1 MYNYMPLTVRIS
13 SLIWMECNVWVLNTA
28 QLTNE
33 NNPGWNSTHLQGIW
47 KAIVRTPIYPAG
59 FNKLYHSAFW
69 LKYSMCVAFSLSL
82 GCWFWLL
89 HCPLGLFVP
98 PQEKGKWPWCPLQ
111 ECRGG
116 TNQFWWELLWKNGLA
131 AIPGTLWALWNPV
144 FFCLFS
150 WSAENS
156 QELQTSSVK
165 SKWRSDS
172 WRGLAGFKWRRS
184 KHWNGKF
191 AVEPT
196 LGSTNSGKIIES
208 LMLLV
213 GTWYLTFME
222 SIVSYSQNRQKEKV
236 CSVILR
242 DVSSSH
248 FGNAFIGHTKWQQK
262 FYNFE
267 RISHSITSK
276 CTSMSMS
283 IEVAWILW
291 VMKPPLYLGDILIIV
306 ATYLV
311 GMNVLTAISQLVCI
325 PAWQIEGD
333 PSV

>member
-1 MYNYMPLTVRIS
+1 MKTTRDETQHLNPFTGYMISHYKNSDSPSRIHSIVSFSFLIEILHVCCILTVI
-13 SLIWMECNVWVLNTA
+13 
-28 QLTNE
+28 
-33 NNPGWNSTHLQGIW
+33 
-47 KAIVRTPIYPAG
+47 
-59 FNKLYHSAFW
+59 
-69 LKYSMCVAFSLSL
+69 
-82 GCWFWLL
+82 WLL
-89 HCPLGLFVP
+89 ILVAPLPFRCVCSTAG
-98 PQEKGKWPWCPLQ
+98 KGKMTLVSTSGVA
-111 ECRGG
+111 RGD
-116 TNQFWWELLWKNGLA
+116 QPVLVELLWKMAWPLFQAHSG
-131 AIPGTLWALWNPV
+131 PCGTQ
-144 FFCLFS
+144 FFLPFFF